1 MSSDLAQVSL
11 PTKDNRRVPEKDL
24 HGPRIGSDLLEL
36 IAWLQDSL
44 ADAWREIHDLH
55 SKVTALSPTPEP
67 LTVEQM
73 VQRHPALSPGGIR
86 WMLFHRETNGLERS
100 GAVITRGRRLYLDE
114 TRFLEWFA
122 SADKPRTRGRAG
134 RRGP

>member
-1 MSSDLAQVSL
+1 MSSDLAQVTL
-11 PTKDNRRVPEKDL
+11 PTKDNSRVPEKDL

-55 SKVTALSPTPEP
+55 SKVTALSPAPEP

-122 SADKPRTRGRAG
+122 STGKPRTRGRAG
-134 RRGP
+134 QRGI

>member
-1 MSSDLAQVSL
+1 M
-11 PTKDNRRVPEKDL
+11 PEKDL

-55 SKVTALSPTPEP
+55 SKVTALSPAPEP

-122 SADKPRTRGRAG
+122 SVGKPRTRGRAG
-134 RRGP
+134 QRGI

>member
-1 MSSDLAQVSL
+1 
-11 PTKDNRRVPEKDL
+11 VPEKDL

-36 IAWLQDSL
+36 IAWLEDSL
-44 ADAWREIHDLH
+44 ADAWREIHDLR
-55 SKVTALSPTPEP
+55 SKVTALSPAPEP

-114 TRFLEWFA
+114 ARFLEWFA

>member
-1 MSSDLAQVSL
+1 MSSDLAQLTL
-11 PTKDNRRVPEKDL
+11 PTKDNSRVPEKDF

-44 ADAWREIHDLH
+44 ADAWREIHELH
-55 SKVTALSPTPEP
+55 SKVTALSPAPEP

-122 SADKPRTRGRAG
+122 SAGKPRTQRGAG
-134 RRGP
+134 RRGT

>member
-1 MSSDLAQVSL
+1 LAIPDFTLRPNDDRGVA
-11 PTKDNRRVPEKDL
+11 EKEFS
-24 HGPRIGSDLLEL
+24 GPRIGADLLEL

-44 ADAWREIHDLH
+44 ADAWREIHELQT
-55 SKVTALSPTPEP
+55 KVTALSPALEP

-122 SADKPRTRGRAG
+122 SAGKPRTRGRAG
-134 RRGP
+134 QRGT